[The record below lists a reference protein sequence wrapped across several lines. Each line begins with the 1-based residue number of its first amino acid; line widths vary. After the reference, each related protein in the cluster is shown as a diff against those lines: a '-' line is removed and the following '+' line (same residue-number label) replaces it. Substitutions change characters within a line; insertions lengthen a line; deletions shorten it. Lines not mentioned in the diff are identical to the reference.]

1 MEKHVR
7 LGLLLD
13 IYGELLTER
22 QRSILFQ
29 SVNED
34 CSLAEIAEREGVSR
48 QAVRD
53 AIMKATDNLEGY
65 EAKLKLMERRMAL
78 MNGLEGAAKYLPR
91 SRRKGKDQDIDGD
104 MRRWHLRAFHQNFK
118 TYSKSFPAAA
128 SFPKRK

>member
-65 EAKLKLMERRMAL
+65 ETKLKLMERRMAL
-78 MNGLEGAAKYLPR
+78 MNGLEELQNICHNPAAKAKIRALTE
-91 SRRKGKDQDIDGD
+91 ICEDGI
-104 MRRWHLRAFHQNFK
+104 
-118 TYSKSFPAAA
+118 
-128 SFPKRK
+128 

>member
-53 AIMKATDNLEGY
+53 AIIKAADNLEEY
-65 EAKLKLMERRMAL
+65 ENRLKLMERRMAL
-78 MNGLEGAAKYLPR
+78 MNGLKELQNIC
-91 SRRKGKDQDIDGD
+91 RRKGKDQDFDGD
-104 MRRWHLRAFHQNFK
+104 MRRWHLKAFHQNFK

>member
-53 AIMKATDNLEGY
+53 AIIKALTRDRDEQ
-65 EAKLKLMERRMAL
+65 
-78 MNGLEGAAKYLPR
+78 
-91 SRRKGKDQDIDGD
+91 RRKLREAMRHDEEAGD
-104 MRRWHLRAFHQNFK
+104 WGATPLP
-118 TYSKSFPAAA
+118 PAVLGL
-128 SFPKRK
+128 FR

>member
-22 QRSILFQ
+22 QQSILFQ

-34 CSLAEIAEREGVSR
+34 CSLAEIAEGVSR

-53 AIMKATDNLEGY
+53 AIMKAADNLEGY
-65 EAKLKLMERRMAL
+65 ENRLKLMERRMAL
-78 MNGLEGAAKYLPR
+78 MNGLEELQNICHDPAVKAKIRALTE
-91 SRRKGKDQDIDGD
+91 ICEDGI
-104 MRRWHLRAFHQNFK
+104 
-118 TYSKSFPAAA
+118 
-128 SFPKRK
+128 

>member
-78 MNGLEGAAKYLPR
+78 MNGLEELQSICHDPAVKAKIRTLTE
-91 SRRKGKDQDIDGD
+91 ICEDGI
-104 MRRWHLRAFHQNFK
+104 
-118 TYSKSFPAAA
+118 
-128 SFPKRK
+128 

>member
-34 CSLAEIAEREGVSR
+34 CSLTEIAERE
-48 QAVRD
+48 
-53 AIMKATDNLEGY
+53 
-65 EAKLKLMERRMAL
+65 
-78 MNGLEGAAKYLPR
+78 
-91 SRRKGKDQDIDGD
+91 
-104 MRRWHLRAFHQNFK
+104 
-118 TYSKSFPAAA
+118 
-128 SFPKRK
+128 

>member
-53 AIMKATDNLEGY
+53 AIINLEEY
-65 EAKLKLMERRMAL
+65 ENRLKLMERRMAL
-78 MNGLEGAAKYLPR
+78 MNGLKELQNICHDPAVKAKIRTLTE
-91 SRRKGKDQDIDGD
+91 ICEDGI
-104 MRRWHLRAFHQNFK
+104 
-118 TYSKSFPAAA
+118 
-128 SFPKRK
+128 

>member
-34 CSLAEIAEREGVSR
+34 CSLSVSR

-53 AIMKATDNLEGY
+53 AIMKATDNLEEY
-65 EAKLKLMERRMAL
+65 ETRLKLMERRMTL
-78 MNGLEGAAKYLPR
+78 MNGLREL
-91 SRRKGKDQDIDGD
+91 
-104 MRRWHLRAFHQNFK
+104 QNICPD
-118 TYSKSFPAAA
+118 PAARA
-128 SFPKRK
+128 KIRALTEICEDGI

>member
-65 EAKLKLMERRMAL
+65 EAKLKLMAL
-78 MNGLEGAAKYLPR
+78 MNGLKELQNICHDPAVKAKIRALTE
-91 SRRKGKDQDIDGD
+91 ICEDGI
-104 MRRWHLRAFHQNFK
+104 
-118 TYSKSFPAAA
+118 
-128 SFPKRK
+128 

>member
-53 AIMKATDNLEGY
+53 AIIKAADNLEGY

-78 MNGLEGAAKYLPR
+78 MNGLKELQISATIP
-91 SRRKGKDQDIDGD
+91 
-104 MRRWHLRAFHQNFK
+104 
-118 TYSKSFPAAA
+118 P
-128 SFPKRK
+128 

>member
-65 EAKLKLMERRMAL
+65 ENRLKLMERRIAL
-78 MNGLEGAAKYLPR
+78 MNGLKELQNICHDPAVKAKIMTLTE
-91 SRRKGKDQDIDGD
+91 ICEDGI
-104 MRRWHLRAFHQNFK
+104 
-118 TYSKSFPAAA
+118 
-128 SFPKRK
+128 